1 MLESWLNV
9 LEALLL
15 NISGLFACVFFLSKT
30 RMSRRIM
37 VRGESSIQAR
47 LAMALLFGLLG
58 IWGTHHGIPIEG
70 GFANARAVGV
80 IVGGLFAGPFVGLG
94 SGVIAGIHRYLLG
107 GFTAEI
113 SAWSTVFE
121 GVAAGLCGPYL
132 REKRYSW
139 PYAYAVALVLECLH
153 MALLLAA
160 PPLEQSVLLVR
171 SIAPAMIILNPLGV
185 AAVIAFLQSVHDERQ
200 RLRAT
205 AAQISLQIADRTLP
219 LLRKGLRRSSSA
231 EVATIILNEV
241 SSLDAVAVTS
251 RDRVL
256 AFAGIG
262 IDHHSPELTA
272 AGIITESTRTAIE
285 TGEPQIAQN
294 RKDVGCKQLYC
305 PLGAKIAVP
314 LKENDETMGTLV
326 LYKTAENSI
335 TAFEIEL
342 ALGLGRLMSTQLEL
356 SRGEFQKQLLS
367 QAEIRALQAQINP
380 HFLFNA
386 LNTIAFYCR
395 TDSETARNLLINL
408 GDYYRNNTN
417 RFEGMVDLATEIR
430 HVESYVSIEKARFRE
445 KLTIEYSFSPEAQ
458 DIYVPPLVL
467 QPLVENAILHGL
479 LPKKNGGKIV
489 LSSMR
494 DADEIVFSVEDDG
507 VGMDEERLRSVLVAN
522 PLRRCIGLSNVNER
536 LRSLFGTHAG
546 LVLESELNRGTRVS
560 FRVPLRNIAGRE
572 GEH

>member
-1 MLESWLNV
+1 MHEGWLNV
-9 LEALLL
+9 IETLLL
-15 NISGLFACVFFLSKT
+15 NISGLFACVYFLSKT
-30 RMSRRIM
+30 RMFRRIM

-47 LAMALLFGLLG
+47 IAMAVLFGLLG

-70 GFANARAVGV
+70 GFANARAIGV
-80 IVGGLFAGPFVGLG
+80 IAGGLFAGPFVGLG
-94 SGVIAGIHRYLLG
+94 SGVIAGVHRYLLG

-113 SAWSTVFE
+113 SAWSTVLE
-121 GVAAGLCGPYL
+121 GLAAGLCGPYL
-132 REKRYSW
+132 KEKRYSW
-139 PYAYAVALVLECLH
+139 PYACIVALVLECLH
-153 MALLLAA
+153 MLLLFVV

-171 SIAPAMIILNPLGV
+171 SIAPAMIVLNPLGV
-185 AAVIAFLQSVHDERQ
+185 AAVIAFLQSIHDERQ

-205 AAQISLQIADRTLP
+205 AAQIALQIADRTLP

-231 EVATIILNEV
+231 EVAEIILAEV
-241 SSLDAVAVTS
+241 TSLDAVAVTS

-262 IDHHSPELTA
+262 IDHHSPERTES
-272 AGIITESTRTAIE
+272 IITESTRTAID
-285 TGEPQIAQN
+285 TGTPQIAQN
-294 RKDVGCKQLYC
+294 RKEVGCKKPEC

-314 LKENDETMGTLV
+314 LKENDETVGTLV

-395 TDSETARNLLINL
+395 TDSETARTLLIDL
-408 GDYYRNNTN
+408 GDYYRNNMN
-417 RFEGMVDLATEIR
+417 RFEGLVDLETEIR

-445 KLTIEYSFSPEAQ
+445 KLTIEYSFSPETKEV
-458 DIYVPPLVL
+458 DVPPLVL

-479 LPKKNGGKIV
+479 LPKKNGGKIT

-494 DADEIVFSVEDDG
+494 DADEIVLSVEDDG
-507 VGMDEERLRSVLVAN
+507 VGMDEATLKSVLVTN

-536 LRSLFGTHAG
+536 LRSLFGVHAG
-546 LVLESELNRGTRVS
+546 LVLESRPNRGTRVS
-560 FRVPLRNIAGRE
+560 FRVPLRGNAVRE
-572 GEH
+572 SDN